1 MRMIAVHLCEGLP
14 EGLAHR
20 KNLIGVASLLLLF
33 HLATVTPDTIL
44 FYFFIFLFF
53 SFIFISWR
61 LITLQYCSGFCHTLT

>member
-1 MRMIAVHLCEGLP
+1 MRTIAVHLCEGLP

-44 FYFFIFLFF
+44 FFFFF
-53 SFIFISWR
+53 
-61 LITLQYCSGFCHTLT
+61 

>member
-44 FYFFIFLFF
+44 FYFFYF
-53 SFIFISWR
+53 FIFFI
-61 LITLQYCSGFCHTLT
+61 YFY

>member
-1 MRMIAVHLCEGLP
+1 MRTIAVHLCEGLP

-33 HLATVTPDTIL
+33 HLATVTPDTI
-44 FYFFIFLFF
+44 FFFF
-53 SFIFISWR
+53 FFSWR

>member
-44 FYFFIFLFF
+44 FYFFIF
-53 SFIFISWR
+53 FIYF
-61 LITLQYCSGFCHTLT
+61 Y